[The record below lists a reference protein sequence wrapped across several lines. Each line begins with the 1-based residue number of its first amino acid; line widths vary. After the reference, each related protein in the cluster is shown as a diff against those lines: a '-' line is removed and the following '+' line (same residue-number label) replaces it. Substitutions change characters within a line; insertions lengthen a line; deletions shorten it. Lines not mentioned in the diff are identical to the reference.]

1 MFKNTYFYKTSPVG
15 ASDSFRIT
23 ACNFFK
29 NETPVKM

>member
-1 MFKNTYFYKTSPVG
+1 MFKNAYFYKTSPVG
-15 ASDSFRIT
+15 ASDSFRIP